1 MSKRQVME
9 SSAANS
15 NASPQDEKR
24 KRILDCA
31 LEVVL
36 RYGYQRMTMDDVA
49 KACGMSRPALYLQ
62 FKNKGEIYRAIGV
75 DILAR
80 TLESA
85 RQALEGEGGIE
96 ARVFA
101 AVKTGILDPTE
112 MMLATPHGS
121 ELLDM
126 KHRLAGDLIK
136 DWHAQK
142 AAMLAQAFEASGTV
156 KAKGLTGLQLAHILL
171 DGLDGLKLRATT
183 AQERL
188 NGAKALV
195 RLVAGS

>member
-1 MSKRQVME
+1 ME
-9 SSAANS
+9 SNAANS
-15 NASPQDEKR
+15 NASPQDERR

-62 FKNKGEIYRAIGV
+62 FKNKGEVYRAIGV
-75 DILAR
+75 DMLSQ

-85 RQALEGEGGIE
+85 RQALEGEGTVESRIFR
-96 ARVFA
+96 AI
-101 AVKTGILDPTE
+101 KIGILDPTE
-112 MMLATPHGS
+112 MLLATPHGS

-126 KHRLAGDLIK
+126 KHQLAGDLIK
-136 DWHAQK
+136 DWHTKK
-142 AAMLAQAFEASGTV
+142 AAMLAAALDESGVANT
-156 KAKGLTGLQLAHILL
+156 KGLTGLQLAHILL
-171 DGLDGLKLRATT
+171 DGIDGLKLRAAT

-188 NGAKALV
+188 EGAKALV
-195 RLVAGS
+195 KLVAG